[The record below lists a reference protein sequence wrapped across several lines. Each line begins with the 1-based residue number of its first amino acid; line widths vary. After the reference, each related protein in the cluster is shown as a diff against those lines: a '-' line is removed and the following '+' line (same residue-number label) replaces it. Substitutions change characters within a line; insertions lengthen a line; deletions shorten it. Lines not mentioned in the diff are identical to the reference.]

1 MTIKEEYRP
10 CPMCGQLLRVIEKK
24 YVKMLPEPF
33 YVLEPCPK
41 CQQIEEENE
50 KINYRQ
56 ALIKSNVSDEFQDKS
71 FEDMEDLSPSFTM
84 AKSRAMKYC
93 KNAKAC
99 KEGGYGIYFYGDN
112 GRGKTALMSCM
123 VHELVKQKYS
133 CYIAKFEEMSKK
145 IFNKKLTI
153 EFLQQVD
160 FLFIDDIGTER
171 IIKNDDNLWITGLMF
186 QVIDYRE
193 ANKKPTIFTS
203 NKKISELIKVGYMV
217 KLVERM
223 VKLGTVKLE
232 IETPVSYRL
241 IKKEVDLPF

>member
-24 YVKMLPEPF
+24 YVKMLPTPF

-56 ALIKSNVSDEFQDKS
+56 SLIQSNVSDEFLDKS
-71 FEDMEDLSPSFTM
+71 FKDMEDLSPSFTM

-93 KNAKAC
+93 NNAKAC

-123 VHELVKQKYS
+123 VHELVKQKYT
-133 CYIAKFEEMSKK
+133 CYTNNFIDISKK
-145 IFNKKLTI
+145 IFDHYFSVKD
-153 EFLQQVD
+153 LQRMD

-171 IIKNDDNLWITGLMF
+171 VTRGDDNTWVTDNMF
-186 QVIDYRE
+186 QILDYRE
-193 ANKKPTIFTS
+193 AKHKPTIFTS
-203 NKKISELIKVGYMV
+203 NKKISELAKEGYMV
-217 KLVERM
+217 KLVERIS
-223 VKLGTVKLE
+223 KLGTVKLE

-241 IKKEVDLPF
+241 IKREMELPF